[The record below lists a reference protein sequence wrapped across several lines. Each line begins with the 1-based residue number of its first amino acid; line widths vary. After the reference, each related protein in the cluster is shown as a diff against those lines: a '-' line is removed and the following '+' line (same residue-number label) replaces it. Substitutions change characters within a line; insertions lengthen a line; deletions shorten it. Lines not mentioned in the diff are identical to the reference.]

1 MRLVEQNENE
11 NRRSDMKHMLVIAFV
26 ALGICLG
33 IMPSSAIAE
42 EAKAKTCRVEQQC
55 KWVNFKK
62 VCTYVKVCR

>member
-1 MRLVEQNENE
+1 
-11 NRRSDMKHMLVIAFV
+11 MKHILAIGLLA
-26 ALGICLG
+26 AGICLG
-33 IMPSSAIAE
+33 VMPSPAIAQ

>member
-1 MRLVEQNENE
+1 
-11 NRRSDMKHMLVIAFV
+11 MKQVVAIAVV

-42 EAKAKTCRVEQQC
+42 EVKGKTCRVEQQC